1 MPQIEVTFDIDANGI
16 LSASAKDR
24 ATGKQQSITITGAS
38 TLGKQDVERMVQDAE
53 RNAAADRQRREQID
67 VKNMADSL
75 IYQTEKQLKEL
86 GDKVPTA
93 DKNRVEGLV
102 RDLREAMG
110 RENVDR
116 MKSLSDDLQQAMM
129 QVGSAVYAHAGS
141 TAAPGGEDVIDAD
154 MVDGA

>member
-1 MPQIEVTFDIDANGI
+1 
-16 LSASAKDR
+16 
-24 ATGKQQSITITGAS
+24 
-38 TLGKQDVERMVQDAE
+38 VQEAE

-67 VKNMADSL
+67 AKNMADSL

-93 DKNRVEGLV
+93 DKNRVEGLI
-102 RDLREAMG
+102 RDLREAMD

-116 MKSLSDDLQQAMM
+116 VKSLSNDLQQAMM

-141 TAAPGGEDVIDAD
+141 TTTPSGEDVIDAD
-154 MVDGA
+154 VVE